1 MTFHPI
7 SGRCFLRHAS
17 CSCQANKLA
26 IEIGLRK
33 RVDIDEVAYKNNR
46 NYFHVFRTR
55 TSCKDEDAGD
65 FDLTGDGTSED
76 LGTQF
81 VQDIPDVVFDNDP
94 EGHKMGFVAIIG
106 RPNAGKS
113 TLLNQILGEQLSIV
127 TEKAQTTRH
136 KILGIW
142 SEEGHQ
148 VAFLDTPGIITK
160 QRDELEERMMAAVNQ
175 AIQDADALIAIVD
188 VTDRPQEA
196 LEMIQPGADW
206 NGPPMLVL
214 LNKMDSIDVEE
225 GGKLVEWYQENCNAS
240 MTLPI
245 SALEGQNVNAVRE
258 WVLGNIP
265 VGPSLYPKDILSESS
280 QRFFVSE
287 IIRKHVF
294 LQYRQELP
302 YQVTVEVVDF
312 KERRPPTKTYIAAN
326 VVVEKERHVKL
337 LVGAKG
343 SAIKNL
349 SAASREEI
357 EAFLGLQVYLEL
369 SVKVVPDW
377 RKDEKQLGRFGY
389 Q

>member
-1 MTFHPI
+1 MTNNPI
-7 SGRCFLRHAS
+7 LGSSFLRHAS
-17 CSCQANKLA
+17 CFRHANKRG
-26 IEIGLRK
+26 IEIGLGK
-33 RVDIDEVAYKNNR
+33 RVGIAEVARNNNKNPS
-46 NYFHVFRTR
+46 YVSGTHA
-55 TSCKDEDAGD
+55 SCKNVGADD
-65 FDLTGDGTSED
+65 FDLTEDGTSD
-76 LGTQF
+76 LGTQ
-81 VQDIPDVVFDNDP
+81 VEQDIPELVFEKDP

-160 QRDELEERMMAAVNQ
+160 QKDELEERMMAAVNK

-196 LEMIQPGADW
+196 LEMIQPGSDW

-214 LNKMDSIDVEE
+214 LNKMDSIGTEE
-225 GGKLVEWYQENCNAS
+225 GGEIVEWYQANCNAS

-245 SALEGQNVNAVRE
+245 SALEGENVNAVRD
-258 WVLGNIP
+258 WVLENIP

-312 KERRPPTKTYIAAN
+312 NERRPPTKTYKAAN

-343 SAIKNL
+343 SAIKKL

-357 EAFLGLQVYLEL
+357 EAFLGLQVFLEL
-369 SVKVVPDW
+369 SVKVVPGW